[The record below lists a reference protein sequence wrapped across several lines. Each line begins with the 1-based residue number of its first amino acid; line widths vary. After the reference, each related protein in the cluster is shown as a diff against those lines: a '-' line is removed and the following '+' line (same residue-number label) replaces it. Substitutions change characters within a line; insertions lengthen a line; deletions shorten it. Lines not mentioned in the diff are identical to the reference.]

1 VSVERRLTL
10 LVHPDGQTSDVPH
23 AARVVLVLH
32 DRMVVIQQ
40 VSTIEGAAA
49 RMGLSEPGA

>member
-1 VSVERRLTL
+1 VSVERRLTH